1 MRNWTNEWMKLVISF
16 DASLND
22 FFTHRVS
29 EKLKY
34 DILKYI
40 EIISSWSKN
49 LEGVIGW
56 PENIRN
62 TCDLEERVGVGAV

>member
-1 MRNWTNEWMKLVISF
+1 MNLVISF
-16 DASLND
+16 TNLND
-22 FFTHRVS
+22 FLRVS

-62 TCDLEERVGVGAV
+62 TCDLEERVGVDAV

>member
-1 MRNWTNEWMKLVISF
+1 MRNWTNEWMNLVISF
-16 DASLND
+16 TNLND
-22 FFTHRVS
+22 FLRVS

-62 TCDLEERVGVGAV
+62 TCDLEERVGVDAV